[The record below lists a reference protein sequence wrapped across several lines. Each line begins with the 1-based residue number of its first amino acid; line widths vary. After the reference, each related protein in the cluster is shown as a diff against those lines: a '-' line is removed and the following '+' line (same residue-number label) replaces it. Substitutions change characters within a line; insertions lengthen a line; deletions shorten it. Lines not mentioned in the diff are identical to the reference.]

1 MDIKPKGALSDHLA
15 NERTFLAWIRTAIA
29 IMGFGFVVVKFSIF
43 LKQVS
48 AALGAT
54 QKTIPSAHSHI
65 IGILL
70 VGLGAAII
78 LFSAIR
84 YKKTAVDLEKGSQYH
99 STLMISVTTALIFLI
114 SVYLLIYLFQ
124 SI

>member
-1 MDIKPKGALSDHLA
+1 MD
-15 NERTFLAWIRTAIA
+15 
-29 IMGFGFVVVKFSIF
+29 FGFVVVKFSIF
-43 LKQVS
+43 LRQVS
-48 AALGAT
+48 AVLGAT
-54 QKTIPSAHSHI
+54 QKAAPSSHSHI

-70 VGLGAAII
+70 IALGSVTI

-84 YKKTAVDLEKGSQYH
+84 YKKTAEALKNGSKYH
-99 STLMISVTTALIFLI
+99 STLMISLTTALIFLI